1 VLACLSCAEEQART
15 PAVRLCSAKHSA
27 KVAAAALLRYDAL
40 MTRRQAAFLIL
51 SLTILLA
58 LLSGCSPVQR
68 PLDRQLRAI
77 VEDPGAPLA
86 SLAVVVVAGDTVIDE
101 SYWGRRTI
109 DAADPQRS
117 RPVTPA
123 TKFRVASLSK
133 VATAIGAMQLVEE
146 GKLDLD
152 ADVGQYLGFTL
163 RNPAY
168 PDRPITTR
176 MLLSHTSSLRD
187 AGFYNLPF
195 PYTLRDLFVPG
206 SAYYSNGAHFGGPQ
220 EGADRG
226 PGAFFTYANLN
237 YGVLATVMEAA
248 SQERFDLYMA
258 RHIFAPLSIDAGF
271 ATADL
276 SDAGVRELA
285 ALYTKQDAQG
295 IWDPQGRWYSQVDD
309 LHGVRPRP
317 RPPVGGNESPTAAM
331 HKKAGSKAEHS
342 AVQPYVIGTN
352 ATIFAPHSG
361 LRISA
366 RDLAKLL
373 LLLLDHGRY
382 GGRQLLKPS
391 TVDGMLHEHWH
402 FDPQLWNGDS
412 FHGRYRGWGLGLQH
426 ITGAADDLGGDR
438 LAAGSEEQF
447 WGHRGEAYGL
457 LGGMWFDPQR
467 EVGFVFLAGGVGDDP
482 GVQHGTYSSAYSWE
496 EKIQTAI
503 IDEIDRVTN

>member
-1 VLACLSCAEEQART
+1 MS
-15 PAVRLCSAKHSA
+15 
-27 KVAAAALLRYDAL
+27 
-40 MTRRQAAFLIL
+40 RRQAAFPIL
-51 SLTILLA
+51 SLALLLA

-77 VEDPGAPLA
+77 VEDPAAPLA
-86 SLAVVVVAGDTVIDE
+86 SLAVVVVAGDTIVDE
-101 SYWGRRTI
+101 SYWGQRTI

-133 VATAIGAMQLVEE
+133 VATAIGAMQLADQ

-152 ADVGQYLGFTL
+152 ADISKYLGFAL

-168 PDRPITTR
+168 PDRPITAR

-187 AGFYNLPF
+187 AGFYNLPL
-195 PYTLRDLFVPG
+195 PYTLRDLFEPDG
-206 SAYYSNGAHFGGPQ
+206 AYYSNGAHFAAS
-220 EGADRG
+220 EGDADRG

-248 SQERFDLYMA
+248 SQERFDQYMA
-258 RHIFAPLSIDAGF
+258 RHLFGPLGIDAGF
-271 ATADL
+271 TAADL

-295 IWDPQGRWYSQVDD
+295 VWDAQGRWYAQVDD

-317 RPPVGGNESPTAAM
+317 RPPATGDASPTMAM
-331 HKKAGSKAEHS
+331 HHKTSAKAPHLA
-342 AVQPYVIGTN
+342 AQPYAIGTN

-366 RDLAKLL
+366 RDLAKLML
-373 LLLLDHGRY
+373 LLLKGGRY
-382 GGRQLLKPS
+382 GDRQILAPA
-391 TVDGMLHEHWH
+391 TVNSMLHDAWH
-402 FDPQLWNGDS
+402 FDAQRWNGDP
-412 FHGRYRGWGLGLQH
+412 FHGRYRAWGLGLQH
-426 ITGAADDLGGDR
+426 VTGAADELGGDR
-438 LAAGSEEQF
+438 LAAGSKEQF

-467 EVGFVFLAGGVGDDP
+467 EVGFVFLAGGIGDDP
-482 GVQHGTYSSAYSWE
+482 SAHYGTYSSAYSWE
-496 EKIQTAI
+496 ELIQTAI
-503 IDEIDRVTN
+503 IGEIDRVIN